1 MTHKQRKM
9 SARRLR
15 SAFTLVEML
24 VVITI
29 IVIILGMTIATFNFV
44 NESDRVSA
52 EAGRLQSFLSGAR
65 DRAIYEN
72 EPRGVRLFVEP
83 APPGSGSTPTAFQRT
98 ITSAAYIAPGGTWA
112 APADSSSV
120 DLLRFDGYANGSPDG
135 DFEDQ
140 EDLVVR
146 VRGQNNPGWWNLKR
160 RGWLV
165 DGLRMR
171 IPAGPTGNWYTIN
184 TSLIDTSVAPPDT
197 QVLLLDIPYADAGN
211 RGQEVAWSDLTYEI
225 ELPARILP
233 VEPLIMAD
241 SVAIDLDGSDVPDIW
256 RPSSTGNGQY
266 SGFMDIWFSPRGNVI
281 GQAAA
286 KGILHFYVCD
296 SEDSVYLKEVFVDGV
311 GLSAFDGLIAS
322 GVPFIPL
329 DELDP
334 STTGWL
340 AAAQTDPYIVK
351 DRRIVTVFGQTGNTS
366 VHKVNAYTGEIG
378 IGTGIA
384 DDPFR
389 FAETGEV
396 SR

>member
-1 MTHKQRKM
+1 MNVTANQ
-9 SARRLR
+9 SRRERVLR
-15 SAFTLVEML
+15 GFTLVEML

-29 IVIILGMTIATFNFV
+29 VVIILGMTLATFNFV

-52 EAGRLQSFLSGAR
+52 EAGRLQSFMSGAR

-72 EPRGVRLFVEP
+72 EMRGVRLFVEP
-83 APPGSGSTPTAFQRT
+83 APPGSPGGPTAFQRT
-98 ITSAAYIAPGGTWA
+98 VTSAAYIAPGGTWS
-112 APADSSSV
+112 APADSSAV
-120 DLLRFDGYANGSPDG
+120 DLLRIDGYSGTADG
-135 DFEDQ
+135 DFEDD
-140 EDLVVR
+140 EDLLVG

-184 TSLIDTSVAPPDT
+184 TTLIDTSSPPDDV
-197 QVLLLDIPYADAGN
+197 QILLLDIPYADAGN
-211 RGQEVAWSDLTYEI
+211 RGQEVAWRDVTYEI

-233 VEPLIMAD
+233 VEPLLVAD

-296 SEDSVYLKEVFVDGV
+296 AEDSVYLKETYTASS
-311 GLSAFDGLIAS
+311 GLATFDSLIS
-322 GVPFIPL
+322 GGGAFIPL
-329 DELDP
+329 DEIDP
-334 STTGWL
+334 STTPWL
-340 AAAQTDPYIVK
+340 ASAQSEPYIVK
-351 DRRIVTVFGQTGNTS
+351 DRRIVTLFGQTGNVS
-366 VHKVNAYTGEIG
+366 VSKVNAYSGGFE
-378 IGTGIA
+378 GIA

-389 FAETGEV
+389 FAESGEV